1 MTLIIKND
9 VEGEYLMTGE
19 DIHKCYIIKTIF
31 HLVTC
36 YSPFRIGKTNN
47 FNTNLIF
54 LIRYFRA
61 PKN

>member
-1 MTLIIKND
+1 MMLIIKND

-54 LIRYFRA
+54 FDKIFLGH
-61 PKN
+61 